1 MADEQNRDIYT
12 PPDAELGA
20 EAGLGQEEY
29 FSVSIRKLIVM
40 YAITLGG
47 YSLVYFYQNWKLQKL
62 RHGLNVIPVLRAIF
76 AIFFTHSLFS
86 RIRASAEERSI
97 EGTSGF
103 SGLATLYVV
112 CTLLSSINVNLGPTS
127 QLVYVMLNLAGI
139 VLPLV
144 ALYPL
149 VVVQRVVQQINHDEA
164 GELNS
169 QFTVYNWIF
178 ILLGAFMWVSI
189 LLGIYMLMF
198 GELPV
203 Q

>member
-1 MADEQNRDIYT
+1 MADEQGRDIYT

-20 EAGLGQEEY
+20 EAGLGHEEY
-29 FSVSIRKLIVM
+29 FSVSIQKLIVM

-86 RIRASAEERSI
+86 RIRATAEERNI

-127 QLVYVMLNLAGI
+127 QLVLNLAGI
-139 VLPLV
+139 ILPLV

-149 VVVQRVVQQINHDEA
+149 VVVQRVVQQINHDEQ

-189 LLGIYMLMF
+189 LLGIYMLLF
-198 GELPV
+198 EKLPV